1 MKKEF
6 YDVEHTRPISIF
18 LFFLFLFCI
27 FFSST
32 ILLMLFLSKLISVIF
47 SLFLTVI
54 SFFFLRKKIVLK
66 SNFILFDDK
75 LKINDSTINFNDI
88 KSFKLHFIKGA
99 GLKLNLKNGK
109 SIYYSSNDNFCNS
122 EIFINFCKAVKKKL
136 IKFDGGVIV
145 NKKSFMQT
153 KIAYHLLIFMTV
165 LIFGIFIYSL
175 ITGKEMNLGT
185 FGLIIASLST
195 LWASIKIDN

>member
-18 LFFLFLFCI
+18 LLFLSLLSI

-75 LKINDSTINFNDI
+75 LKINESTINFNDI

-122 EIFINFCKAVKKKL
+122 EIFINFCKAVKR
-136 IKFDGGVIV
+136 
-145 NKKSFMQT
+145 S
-153 KIAYHLLIFMTV
+153 
-165 LIFGIFIYSL
+165 
-175 ITGKEMNLGT
+175 
-185 FGLIIASLST
+185 
-195 LWASIKIDN
+195 